1 MSDDEQA
8 GDERPRELRHQGP
21 ERASPYPVSRLSGP
35 VSLVDAAREIEHADH
50 WIASTSES
58 KLVLIAAQMHALRQQ
73 AEQVLAEA
81 RQNATLHRAEARFQ
95 RHPGK
100 TYHLYERADQQRYWS
115 LLAPADWNGQPP
127 HVYVGSYR
135 LEADQ
140 SWTPL
145 ERTVERDHA
154 RLPVADWLERGR
166 WTDAGSTLRARAEPP
181 RAATPAAPGSETTE
195 DPAVSASAQP
205 ALRPSE
211 RKDPCESS

>member
-8 GDERPRELRHQGP
+8 EDERPRELRHRGP

-35 VSLVDAAREIEHADH
+35 VSLVDAAREIERADQ

-58 KLVLIAAQMHALRQQ
+58 KLVVIAAQMHALRQQ

-100 TYHLYERADQQRYWS
+100 TYHLYERVDRQRYWS
-115 LLAPADWNGQPP
+115 MLAPVDWNGQPP
-127 HVYVGSYR
+127 HAYVGSYR

-145 ERTVERDHA
+145 ERTAERDLG
-154 RLPVADWLERGR
+154 RQPVSDWLERR
-166 WTDAGSTLRARAEPP
+166 LLTDAGPTGHSRVEP
-181 RAATPAAPGSETTE
+181 RAATPAATRPEPTE
-195 DPAVSASAQP
+195 DPAVCASEPP
-205 ALRPSE
+205 AACSSE
-211 RKDPCESS
+211 RKEPCESS

>member
-1 MSDDEQA
+1 
-8 GDERPRELRHQGP
+8 
-21 ERASPYPVSRLSGP
+21 
-35 VSLVDAAREIEHADH
+35 
-50 WIASTSES
+50 
-58 KLVLIAAQMHALRQQ
+58 VLIAAQMHALRQQ
-73 AEQVLAEA
+73 AEQVLTEA
-81 RQNATLHRAEARFQ
+81 RNNATLHRAEARFQ

-100 TYHLYERADQQRYWS
+100 TYHLYERAERQRYWS

-154 RLPVADWLERGR
+154 RLPVADWLERGLL
-166 WTDAGSTLRARAEPP
+166 TDAGSTLRTRAEPAHACTLRSRAEEP
-181 RAATPAAPGSETTE
+181 RASTPAAPGPEATE
-195 DPAVSASAQP
+195 DPAVSASP
-205 ALRPSE
+205 APAVRNSE